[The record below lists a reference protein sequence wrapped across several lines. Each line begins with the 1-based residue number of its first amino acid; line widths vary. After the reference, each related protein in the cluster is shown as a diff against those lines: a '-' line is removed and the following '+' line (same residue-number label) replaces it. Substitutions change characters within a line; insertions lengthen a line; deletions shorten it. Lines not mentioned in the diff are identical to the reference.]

1 MTVNERQMQNYCNE
15 MMLMVRGFVALMQ
28 DDKQMTP
35 DEVSTYI
42 KTIASA
48 QSMYEYYKELVEGE
62 RDNAQ

>member
-1 MTVNERQMQNYCNE
+1 MTNNEKQMQQYCNE
-15 MMLMVRGFVALMQ
+15 MMLMARGFVTLMN

-42 KTIASA
+42 KTIANA

-62 RDNAQ
+62 QNAQ

>member
-1 MTVNERQMQNYCNE
+1 MTANEKQMQQYCNE
-15 MMLMVRGFVALMQ
+15 MMLMARGFVALMN

-35 DEVSTYI
+35 DEVSTYV

-62 RDNAQ
+62 RNAQ